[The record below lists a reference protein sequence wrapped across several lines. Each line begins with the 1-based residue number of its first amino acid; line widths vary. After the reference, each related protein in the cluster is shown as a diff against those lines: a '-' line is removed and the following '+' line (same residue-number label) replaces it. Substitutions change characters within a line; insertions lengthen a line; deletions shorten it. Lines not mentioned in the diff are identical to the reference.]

1 VFGAVRRTVNRV
13 ERRRKRRERAGRPP
27 EDWQPKPRPRPDL
40 VSVELD
46 ALFGPSRKH
55 VHERKEWVAVA
66 KIDDR
71 EAGDGPIDL
80 DSGVVRLGNTSS
92 D

>member
-1 VFGAVRRTVNRV
+1 
-13 ERRRKRRERAGRPP
+13 
-27 EDWQPKPRPRPDL
+27 L
-40 VSVELD
+40 VSAELD

-55 VHERKEWVAVA
+55 IHERKEWVAVA

-71 EAGDGPIDL
+71 ESGDGPIDL
-80 DSGVVRLGNTSS
+80 DSGVVQLPM